1 MNVLELSEQEIIRRN
16 SLNEL
21 RAMGIEP
28 YPAAEYVTNAFSTDI
43 KAEFKDDAE
52 PRKVSVAGRIMSRR
66 VMGKASF
73 IELQDSKGR
82 IQVYITR
89 DDICPDE
96 NKDLYNVVFKRLLD
110 LGDFVGIEGFVFRTQ
125 MGEISI
131 HAQKLTVLSKSI
143 RPLPIVKY
151 KDGVAYD
158 KFEDPELRYR
168 QRYVDLVVNDGVKE
182 IFLKR
187 NKVYNSMRDMP
198 LYMRIASELYLKRLI
213 VGGFEG
219 VYEIGKNFRNEGMDR
234 THNPEFTC
242 MEIYVAYKDY
252 NWMMKFTENMIEKIC
267 LDVNGTTEVQV
278 GDNVINFKAPF
289 KRVTMLDS
297 IKEFTGYDLT
307 GMNEEQIREVC
318 KKLNMEID
326 DTMGKGKLIDE
337 IFGEFC
343 EGNYIQPTF
352 ITDYPIEMSPLTK
365 KHRNNPDLTE
375 RFELMVNGK
384 ELCNAYSE
392 LNDPI
397 DQLERFEEQMRLSEK
412 GDDEA
417 MIIDKDFVRALEYGM
432 PPTSGMGIGMDR
444 LVMLMTGQSTI
455 QEVLFFPQMR
465 PEKVI
470 PKDAPAKFMEL
481 GIAEDWVPVIQK
493 AGYNLVTDMK
503 DVNPQKLHQ
512 DICGINKKYKL
523 ELANPTVDEV
533 AGWIEKIK

>member
-16 SLNEL
+16 SLNEM
-21 RAMGIEP
+21 RAMGIDP

-43 KAEFKDDAE
+43 KAEFKDGEE
-52 PRKVSVAGRIMSRR
+52 PRQVSVAGRIMSRR

-73 IELQDSKGR
+73 VELQDSKGR

-110 LGDFVGIEGFVFRTQ
+110 LGDFIGIEGFVFRTQ
-125 MGEISI
+125 TGEVSI
-131 HAQKLTVLSKSI
+131 HAKKLTVLSKSI

-168 QRYVDLVVNDGVKE
+168 QRYVDLVVNDGVKD

-187 NKVYNSMRDMP
+187 NKVYNSMREYFNSKGYIEVETPILQAIAGGAAARPFITHHNALDIP

-267 LDVNGTTEVQV
+267 LDVNGTTEVKV

-289 KRVTMLDS
+289 KRVTMLERRTDS
-297 IKEFTGYDLT
+297 
-307 GMNEEQIREVC
+307 
-318 KKLNMEID
+318 
-326 DTMGKGKLIDE
+326 
-337 IFGEFC
+337 
-343 EGNYIQPTF
+343 
-352 ITDYPIEMSPLTK
+352 
-365 KHRNNPDLTE
+365 
-375 RFELMVNGK
+375 
-384 ELCNAYSE
+384 
-392 LNDPI
+392 
-397 DQLERFEEQMRLSEK
+397 
-412 GDDEA
+412 
-417 MIIDKDFVRALEYGM
+417 
-432 PPTSGMGIGMDR
+432 
-444 LVMLMTGQSTI
+444 
-455 QEVLFFPQMR
+455 
-465 PEKVI
+465 
-470 PKDAPAKFMEL
+470 
-481 GIAEDWVPVIQK
+481 
-493 AGYNLVTDMK
+493 
-503 DVNPQKLHQ
+503 
-512 DICGINKKYKL
+512 
-523 ELANPTVDEV
+523 
-533 AGWIEKIK
+533 

>member
-187 NKVYNSMRDMP
+187 NKVYNSMREYFNSKGYIEVETPILQAIPGGAAARPFITYHNALDMQ
-198 LYMRIASELYLKRLI
+198 LYMRIAPELYLKRLI
-213 VGGFEG
+213 VGGMER
-219 VYEIGKNFRNEGMDR
+219 VYELGRVFRNEGIDIKHITDFLASVVIIR
-234 THNPEFTC
+234 LEFT
-242 MEIYVAYKDY
+242 
-252 NWMMKFTENMIEKIC
+252 
-267 LDVNGTTEVQV
+267 
-278 GDNVINFKAPF
+278 
-289 KRVTMLDS
+289 
-297 IKEFTGYDLT
+297 
-307 GMNEEQIREVC
+307 
-318 KKLNMEID
+318 
-326 DTMGKGKLIDE
+326 
-337 IFGEFC
+337 
-343 EGNYIQPTF
+343 
-352 ITDYPIEMSPLTK
+352 
-365 KHRNNPDLTE
+365 
-375 RFELMVNGK
+375 
-384 ELCNAYSE
+384 
-392 LNDPI
+392 
-397 DQLERFEEQMRLSEK
+397 
-412 GDDEA
+412 EA
-417 MIIDKDFVRALEYGM
+417 SIIDKDINTAKPLIEIIDHFFNGLVVSKVNSKTSFIFHMAITFLKFV
-432 PPTSGMGIGMDR
+432 
-444 LVMLMTGQSTI
+444 LVSS
-455 QEVLFFPQMR
+455 
-465 PEKVI
+465 
-470 PKDAPAKFMEL
+470 
-481 GIAEDWVPVIQK
+481 
-493 AGYNLVTDMK
+493 
-503 DVNPQKLHQ
+503 
-512 DICGINKKYKL
+512 
-523 ELANPTVDEV
+523 
-533 AGWIEKIK
+533 